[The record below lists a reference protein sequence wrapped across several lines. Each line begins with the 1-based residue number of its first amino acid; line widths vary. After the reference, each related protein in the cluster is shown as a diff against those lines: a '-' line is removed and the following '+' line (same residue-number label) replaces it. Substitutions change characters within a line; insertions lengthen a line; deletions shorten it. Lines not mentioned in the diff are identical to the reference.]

1 MKYSGTRMAHAC
13 AGVVKYYELF
23 SKRREMREEADR
35 VVLEL
40 ICAWFPNFKSEIH
53 MNKTR
58 C

>member
-1 MKYSGTRMAHAC
+1 MKYSGMRMAPAW

-40 ICAWFPNFKSEIH
+40 ICAWFPTFKSEIH
-53 MNKTR
+53 MNKTG

>member
-1 MKYSGTRMAHAC
+1 MAHAC

-53 MNKTR
+53 MNKMR